1 MHGIKLNTCIF
12 KNGPTVWNILYPTIP
27 INALNSGTWTRNSTV
42 SNWIRASWSVINRVP
57 RNLMCLKHPNTFQ
70 RIESYKFKLSTSKF
84 SLPLLLNTCIL
95 KHDKHGPTEFNV
107 SETAKYFST
116 HWIYKLD
123 QEISEAINSP
133 QVNFPSHS
141 SLPFTCDTHSLWL
154 CLLSPSLLPTILQL
168 LLRGFHKLPIQTT
181 SARIL
186 CLVLTNWALPMITHC
201 LSL

>member
-1 MHGIKLNTCIF
+1 MKHPNTFQRIESYKLDQEISEA
-12 KNGPTVWNILYPTIP
+12 
-27 INALNSGTWTRNSTV
+27 INSPQANFPSHFY
-42 SNWIRASWSVINRVP
+42 WIRASWSMINMVP

-70 RIESYKFKLSTSKF
+70 RIES
-84 SLPLLLNTCIL
+84 
-95 KHDKHGPTEFNV
+95 
-107 SETAKYFST
+107 
-116 HWIYKLD
+116 YKLD